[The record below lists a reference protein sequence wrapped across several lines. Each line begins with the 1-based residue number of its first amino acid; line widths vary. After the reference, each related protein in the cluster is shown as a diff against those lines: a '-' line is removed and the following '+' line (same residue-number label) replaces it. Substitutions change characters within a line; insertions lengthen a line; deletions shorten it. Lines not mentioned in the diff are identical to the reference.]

1 MEEDDLDQ
9 RLADPG
15 FTPSA
20 KVVPRLLTRIAAED
34 SKVSKLAAAAL
45 ARIQM
50 PVVDRITRNLETV
63 AAGEPRAKIVLALLR
78 RVGRGEDEALRTFAQ
93 ACIRDESTAMRKAA
107 ARLLAKIAGDESASV
122 LEDALKRAESESEQ
136 RTLLRSL
143 AASGSERA
151 RVHLENAKD
160 LHPAIVRAR
169 LAAERESTRMLGSS
183 SLQLNTPFPEHARSR
198 IVATCRRGLEE
209 ILAAEAQGALAATRI
224 RYDIMAGLGRV
235 EMTFNGSLAKLAKLR
250 VALNAGVGFECA
262 RHPGES
268 AVEVVSR
275 ALAERQVTTLL
286 RSYTE
291 GPIRFRL
298 AWADGGKHRATTWGV
313 AESLRASQS
322 ELVNDPTQSDWEIVV
337 HLEQERVLLDVFPKH
352 EDPRFAYRVRE
363 VPAASHPTI
372 AAALARELGVVRDD
386 VIWDPFVG
394 SGLELCERA
403 QLGDYALLLGSDV
416 DPTALSAARANLQSA
431 GVDKVELRRED
442 SGAPGP
448 LPALTGM
455 ISNPPMGRRVLSGGD
470 LERLLVNVVACAAD
484 HLEPGGRIV
493 LLSPQPR
500 ATGKAAER
508 AGLELTR
515 ESAVDMGGFD
525 ATLQHFVR

>member
-1 MEEDDLDQ
+1 MEEDDLDL

-15 FTPSA
+15 FTPSV
-20 KVVPRLLTRIAAED
+20 KVVSRLLTRIGLED
-34 SKVSKLAAAAL
+34 TRASKDAAAAL
-45 ARIQM
+45 ARIQG
-50 PVVDRITRNLETV
+50 PVVDRVTRNLETV
-63 AAGEPRAKIVLALLR
+63 AAGEPRAKVVLALLR
-78 RVGRGEDEALRTFAQ
+78 RVGRGEDDALRTFAER
-93 ACIRDESTAMRKAA
+93 CIRDDSVAMRKAA
-107 ARLLAKIAGDESASV
+107 ARLLSKIAGDESASV
-122 LEDALKRAESESEQ
+122 LEAALGRAESESEQ

-143 AASGSERA
+143 AASGSDRA
-151 RVHLENAKD
+151 KVHLENAKD
-160 LHPAIVRAR
+160 QHPAIVRAR
-169 LAAERESTRMLGSS
+169 LAAERESARELGAS
-183 SLQLNTPFPEHARSR
+183 SLRLSARLPELAQSR
-198 IVATCRRGLEE
+198 LIATCRRGLEE
-209 ILAAEAQGALAATRI
+209 ILAAESHGALGATRI
-224 RYDIMAGLGRV
+224 TYDVMAGLGRV
-235 EMTFNGSLAKLAKLR
+235 AMTLNGSLAQLAKLR
-250 VALNAGVGFECA
+250 IALNAGVSFDFA
-262 RHPGES
+262 RAAGES
-268 AVEVVSR
+268 AVDVVAR
-275 ALAERQVTTLL
+275 ALGEKDLVTVL
-286 RSYTE
+286 RSCTE

-298 AWADGGKHRATTWGV
+298 AWADAGKHRATTWGV
-313 AESLRASQS
+313 AEKLRADRS

-337 HLEQERVLLDVFPKH
+337 HLEEGRVVLDVFPKG
-352 EDPRFAYRVRE
+352 EDTRFAYRVRE

-372 AAALARELGVVRDD
+372 AAALARELGIVRDD

-403 QLGDYALLLGSDV
+403 HLGDYSLLLGSDV
-416 DPTALSAARANLQSA
+416 DPTALGAARANLQAA

-455 ISNPPMGRRVLSGGD
+455 ISNPPMGRRVMSGGD
-470 LERLLVNVVACAAD
+470 LEKLLVNAITTAAD

-500 ATGKAAER
+500 ATGKAAQR